1 MPIYDYKCNDC
12 GNTFEQIVRNRDEIV
27 ACPKCSGNNTQRKIS
42 AFAVSNSYSKGDS
55 CEYGGGH
62 HCCGECSCHH

>member
-12 GNTFEQIVRNRDEIV
+12 GNTFELIVRNRDE
-27 ACPKCSGNNTQRKIS
+27 AAPCPKCSGNNTKRQIS
-42 AFAVSNSYSKGDS
+42 AFAVNHSHGKAES
-55 CEYGGGH
+55 CEYGGH